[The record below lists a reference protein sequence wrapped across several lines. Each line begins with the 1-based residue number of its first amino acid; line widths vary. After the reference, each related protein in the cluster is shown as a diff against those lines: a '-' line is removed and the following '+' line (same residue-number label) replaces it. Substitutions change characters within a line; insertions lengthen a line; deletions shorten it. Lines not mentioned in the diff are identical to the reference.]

1 MVKYANCAGDC
12 FDSLLPTPLV
22 GCNRTCNRR
31 RGNILGEENFCCS
44 LKLGLRN
51 DSVVVLKALKESTL
65 KTPKSPHLFLSKLCV
80 CVFFSPGLRINNSAE
95 RQEEVN
101 HSCTFSI
108 PFQPG
113 ML

>member
-1 MVKYANCAGDC
+1 MVKYKNCAGDC

-65 KTPKSPHLFLSKLCV
+65 KTLKTSLSIKIVCV

-101 HSCTFSI
+101 NSCTFSI

>member
-1 MVKYANCAGDC
+1 MKTVQEIALTPCYQHPLWDVTGPVKGEEVIAFQINFGKGK
-12 FDSLLPTPLV
+12 FLLFSEIGLKKRQ
-22 GCNRTCNRR
+22 CNRSKSAKGKHSQDSKVST
-31 RGNILGEENFCCS
+31 S
-44 LKLGLRN
+44 LSIKI
-51 DSVVVLKALKESTL
+51 V
-65 KTPKSPHLFLSKLCV
+65 F
-80 CVFFSPGLRINNSAE
+80 FFSPGLRINNSAE